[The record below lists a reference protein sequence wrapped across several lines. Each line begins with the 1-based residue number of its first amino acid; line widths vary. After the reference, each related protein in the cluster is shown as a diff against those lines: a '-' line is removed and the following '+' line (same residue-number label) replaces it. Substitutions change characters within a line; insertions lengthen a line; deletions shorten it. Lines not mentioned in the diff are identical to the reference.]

1 MQVKI
6 IKKNAFPPV
15 EVKPKYW
22 GPLAPYMCGVLE
34 NPKADDD
41 AKRFVTNEF
50 QRLAT
55 LVDKYND
62 ATWDRE
68 ERVNRAKFELNSLRC
83 LLEKFK
89 NLKHLRCISADG
101 LDILQDEL
109 ANGLKHIKSLEDFVN
124 ER

>member
-41 AKRFVTNEF
+41 AKRFIRNEF
-50 QRLAT
+50 DRLAT

-62 ATWDRE
+62 ATWERE
-68 ERVNRAKFELNSLRC
+68 ERANRAKFELNTLRF
-83 LLEKFK
+83 LLEQVSQMNDAK
-89 NLKHLRCISADG
+89 R
-101 LDILQDEL
+101 LQDEL